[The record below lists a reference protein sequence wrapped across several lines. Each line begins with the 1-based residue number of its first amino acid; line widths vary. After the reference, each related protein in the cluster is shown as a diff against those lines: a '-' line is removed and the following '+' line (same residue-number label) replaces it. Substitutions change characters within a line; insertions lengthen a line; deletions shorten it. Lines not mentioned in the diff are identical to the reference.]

1 MPALLDMLEATP
13 RCDARRMIRDG
24 QHGVHFTCHE
34 PMRYLAGANHWWCL
48 ACGAYSAAAR
58 VATLFRSARLA
69 HSPITADDHAF
80 RAAA

>member
-34 PMRYLAGANHWWCL
+34 PMRYLADANHWWCL
-48 ACGAYSAAAR
+48 ACGAYSAGAR
-58 VATLFRSARLA
+58 VVTLFRSARLA
-69 HSPITADDHAF
+69 QAAITGDDRAV